1 MNVADPRDGA
11 SIGRSAGSLLADV
24 LIALAERVPITGPR
38 GASRVGRAHAKVTF
52 ATHGEAGA
60 WLQTRGLIEPVL
72 LDVKADEVRL
82 LVPALVVGEGT
93 SFDSV
98 WVVRF
103 AVDGNGIATSE
114 PAFSVADGMDDL
126 LDEFNDG
133 LAAGLEQHPRTVEL
147 RDGFGAL
154 GPYDSLDAS

>member
-1 MNVADPRDGA
+1 MRDERDGA

-24 LIALAERVPITGPR
+24 LIALADGTNIVGPR

-60 WLQTRGLIEPVL
+60 WLQTPGLIEPVL
-72 LDVKADEVRL
+72 LDVKGDEVRL

-93 SFDSV
+93 SFDIV
-98 WVVRF
+98 WMVRF
-103 AVDGNGIATSE
+103 AVDENGIATSE
-114 PAFSVADGMDDL
+114 PAFSVAEGMDDL
-126 LDEFNDG
+126 LDDFNDG
-133 LAAGLEQHPRTVEL
+133 LAAGLELHPRTVEL

>member
-1 MNVADPRDGA
+1 MKDERDGA

-24 LIALAERVPITGPR
+24 LLALADGTPVTGPR
-38 GASRVGRAHAKVTF
+38 GASRVGRAHAKVSF
-52 ATHGEAGA
+52 ATHGEAGV
-60 WLQTRGLIEPVL
+60 WLQTPGLVEPVL
-72 LDVKADEVRL
+72 LDVKGDEVRL

-93 SFDSV
+93 SFDIV

-103 AVDGNGIATSE
+103 AVDAQGIATSE
-114 PAFSVADGMDDL
+114 PAFSVAEGMDDL

-133 LAAGLEQHPRTVEL
+133 LAAGLEMHPRTVEL

-154 GPYDSLDAS
+154 GPYDTLDAS

>member
-1 MNVADPRDGA
+1 MKDERDGA

-24 LIALAERVPITGPR
+24 LVALAERAPITGPR

-60 WLQTRGLIEPVL
+60 WLQTPGLVEPVL
-72 LDVKADEVRL
+72 LDVKGDEVRL

-93 SFDSV
+93 SFDIV

-103 AVDGNGIATSE
+103 AVDKNGVATSE
-114 PAFSVADGMDDL
+114 PAFSVADAMDDL

-133 LAAGLEQHPRTVEL
+133 LAAGLEMHPRTVEL

-154 GPYDSLDAS
+154 GPYDTLDAS